1 MRKLHLTASVLI
13 IVGFLF
19 SNVQAGED
27 ISQVLFENYKG
38 CTPVPLPS
46 SAIPGLTVNQA
57 YEIQNRLVSK
67 FIKDGAVVAGYKAGL
82 TSPPAQKKFKAPG
95 PVTGV
100 LLEDMRIANGKVLSK
115 LYTKLMLEVEI
126 GYILNQDIKTPT
138 TPQNVKNMVGAI
150 LPAVE
155 VPDLNFATFKGL
167 SFTDIIADNVGA
179 RGYLLGKE
187 RPIDK
192 VEPNTVTGQLF
203 MNEKAMGPAVPA
215 RAALGDQWKALSW
228 ALNNVLA
235 NGYEIKKGMVVIT
248 GSLGKMYPGK
258 PGSYKAVYTGGLDN
272 LEFTVQ

>member
-1 MRKLHLTASVLI
+1 MRKLHLTVSVLI

-100 LLEDMRIANGKVLSK
+100 LLEDMRIANGKVSSK
-115 LYTKLMLEVEI
+115 PYTKLMLEVEI

-167 SFTDIIADNVGA
+167 AFTDIIADNVGA

>member
-100 LLEDMRIANGKVLSK
+100 LLEDMRIANGKVSSK
-115 LYTKLMLEVEI
+115 PYTKLMLEVEI

-167 SFTDIIADNVGA
+167 AFTDIIADNVGA

-187 RPIDK
+187 RSIDK